1 MEKNEAGN
9 TVSLLDGEELIP
21 LSAVPDWL
29 KDRTGRK
36 PHVSAV
42 YRWSSQGCGGRF
54 LETVRVGREPFTS
67 IPAVK
72 RFMLSRS
79 PAAAVAVVE
88 VKPGKPVTKTI
99 RDDAAVASLK
109 AAVFKGRRRREATR

>member
-1 MEKNEAGN
+1 MDKVEVGN
-9 TVSLLDGEELIP
+9 PVSLLDGEELIP

-88 VKPGKPVTKTI
+88 VKPGKPVAKTI
-99 RDDAAVASLK
+99 RDDAAVSTLK
-109 AAVFKGRRRREATR
+109 AAVFRGRRGKGAAR